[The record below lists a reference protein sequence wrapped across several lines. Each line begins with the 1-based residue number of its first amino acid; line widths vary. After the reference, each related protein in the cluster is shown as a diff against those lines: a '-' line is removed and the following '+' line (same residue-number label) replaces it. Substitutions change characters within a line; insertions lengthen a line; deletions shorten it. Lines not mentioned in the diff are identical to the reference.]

1 AAVLPG
7 ATLPLRTPHSKPV
20 GRMSLSITSAGSVT
34 LPNRARNKSPGT
46 KAHDL
51 RLDLEG
57 QLVRVAVG
65 PARAVGKPFQT
76 DFVVAREDLVAG
88 LARDTELTA
97 QHRHLLPIQQPGDEL
112 EPFIHLVTLLPGHF
126 CSPRKRPG
134 V

>member
-1 AAVLPG
+1 MHRADRRRGHIRIEPGQLFPDLRRPPARPVL
-7 ATLPLRTPHSKPV
+7 LQ
-20 GRMSLSITSAGSVT
+20 
-34 LPNRARNKSPGT
+34 
-46 KAHDL
+46 AHDL

-88 LARDTELTA
+88 LARDAELTA